1 MTKETEIEWMV
12 KEIQSM
18 LHKLENTFWDWFVSP
33 GYEESKVRSTFFD
46 IEKRDN
52 ETLLYHGTKRLY
64 YKICLFLELKNVPLY
79 YKSFTLKF
87 KDRIENEELT
97 MESYGGLYNDSEPSM
112 IIHDQFRD
120 FLSAFVEFDNGFAK
134 KLETN
139 KLKLILE
146 NTNSILA
153 KTATTITN
161 ETSIYS
167 PIKWITD
174 IIYPT
179 TRNLGKARFIKKFST
194 YHPDILVPE
203 ISSSVEYKFIRKGE
217 KYEKYLDQ
225 IKTDADNYEGDPEYK
240 YFYAVVYFEN
250 KNEINKGAFE
260 QAIKEKK
267 FPENWTLI
275 AL

>member
-1 MTKETEIEWMV
+1 
-12 KEIQSM
+12 
-18 LHKLENTFWDWFVSP
+18 
-33 GYEESKVRSTFFD
+33 VRSTFFD